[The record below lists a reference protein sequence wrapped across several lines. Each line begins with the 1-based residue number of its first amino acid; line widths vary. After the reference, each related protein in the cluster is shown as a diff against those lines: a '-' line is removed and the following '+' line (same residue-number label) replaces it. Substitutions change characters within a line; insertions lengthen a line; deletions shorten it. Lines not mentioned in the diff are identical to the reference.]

1 MSIVTAP
8 LNEHLHTLICKTQP
22 DLPTDVQVFFY
33 LLLSLQDDGNTQF
46 ALDSKQF
53 YAKWESKWNGLL
65 KLHDTESIELLDEP
79 YSHAEEFRPIIENAI
94 QEILE
99 NKFEKIIEWRTEASE
114 TAEDETTKLFVAHK
128 NGKTFYLY
136 ATKYFDAKCII
147 ERVIKDS
154 FAGGKEP
161 SEASIKNC
169 INKIA
174 KLHVKNPNFA
184 SPENPDGSFLVNKQQ
199 AEAILRGQDENLII
213 TGGPGTGKTTVV
225 LYILWCLLENDPKYL
240 GYDIRLAAPSGKAAD
255 RMRES
260 LIGGLDGIE
269 ESERENH
276 ADIFNKLSLL
286 ESSTLHRMLKYSPTD
301 GNFHYNAKNQF
312 NANSIFVIDEASMI
326 DIALFAAFLQAI
338 PEGAKV
344 FVLGDPY
351 QLPSVE
357 AGAVLGE
364 ILKPENASRNFVVK
378 LVKSN
383 RFNEKSEIGKLAK
396 TIQQYSEA
404 PMISGEA
411 VKFID
416 AKISNNKKEEE
427 ASVAKI
433 VNDWVKDM
441 EEMPALAE
449 RAMAD
454 ESVREKLWEM
464 SLTKRI
470 LSAERRG
477 PRGVEKLNHF
487 ACRKLRQL
495 SSNSQ
500 KYFPGELLIL
510 TKNQT
515 MYKLYNGDTG
525 IVVFEGERPYLML
538 KKDKFVFYPLSLL
551 PADAIEP
558 AFAITIH
565 KSQGSEYKHVMMFL
579 PVREGHPLLNNQIL
593 YTGITRAKSTLTIVA
608 EAKAFR
614 AACTTVT
621 ERDTGIVL

>member
-1 MSIVTAP
+1 MKKVLGAWCLVLGGLCLTAEAKP
-8 LNEHLHTLICKTQP
+8 PAFNLGAYKETLAK
-22 DLPTDVQVFFY
+22 
-33 LLLSLQDDGNTQF
+33 
-46 ALDSKQF
+46 
-53 YAKWESKWNGLL
+53 YAK
-65 KLHDTESIELLDEP
+65 
-79 YSHAEEFRPIIENAI
+79 
-94 QEILE
+94 
-99 NKFEKIIEWRTEASE
+99 TEADAKASPMAKAKAKMSRLVLE
-114 TAEDETTKLFVAHK
+114 LRTCEDA
-128 NGKTFYLY
+128 
-136 ATKYFDAKCII
+136 AFDAKVKETRAFI
-147 ERVIKDS
+147 ESAGGLETADAKVEFLLTAAETGGAFECPDVEKLAEAAAKGDAKARMRYVQMMLKRCRPARDDFTYARSNDRRLDIVEAAIKDPVLEKS
-154 FAGGKEP
+154 RDDLELLRFEVLNDLGRHE
-161 SEASIKNC
+161 EAEKLAL
-169 INKIA
+169 A
-174 KLHVKNPNFA
+174 KAHALGD
-184 SPENPDGSFLVNKQQ
+184 SLVNKQQ
-199 AEAILRGQDENLII
+199 AEAILRGQGENLII

-225 LYILWCLLENDPKYL
+225 LYILWCLLESDPKYL

-378 LVKSN
+378 LIKSN

-416 AKISNNKKEEE
+416 AKIVNNKKEEE

-441 EEMPALAE
+441 EEMPALA
-449 RAMAD
+449 
-454 ESVREKLWEM
+454 
-464 SLTKRI
+464 
-470 LSAERRG
+470 
-477 PRGVEKLNHF
+477 
-487 ACRKLRQL
+487 
-495 SSNSQ
+495 
-500 KYFPGELLIL
+500 
-510 TKNQT
+510 
-515 MYKLYNGDTG
+515 
-525 IVVFEGERPYLML
+525 
-538 KKDKFVFYPLSLL
+538 
-551 PADAIEP
+551 
-558 AFAITIH
+558 
-565 KSQGSEYKHVMMFL
+565 
-579 PVREGHPLLNNQIL
+579 
-593 YTGITRAKSTLTIVA
+593 
-608 EAKAFR
+608 
-614 AACTTVT
+614 
-621 ERDTGIVL
+621 